1 MAEDVLINL
10 TRPQFENLMETQ
22 GLANTVDGILS
33 IANEELDVGD
43 VPLTRET
50 LLNGTHP
57 LLDKLDRY
65 KGLAPEQRSISDE
78 EILTLFTNV
87 KDFGKYDPSDDSF
100 FSPGTKSVAG
110 GAARFIPETI
120 GAGAGFKGG
129 LAAVTPI
136 AAFIPPVGPGLLA
149 RGIVYG
155 IGGIGGAILGSMA
168 AGEAEDAIMGE
179 AAPVVPS
186 LEAQYRG
193 GETGMFML
201 SMLASPWKLAP
212 SIPKAKTG
220 AIEWVENFKNVSSGK
235 FTDVADEAFQLAAR
249 DAGMSEKAAAKL
261 FEKARNARQIASE
274 RGQMFG
280 GALGKDLGITKFN
293 PAGYIFD
300 PRKGPVGARA
310 IAGIEGG
317 IGRSMAEA
325 RDKTGRFL
333 AAEGLVAGSAGLFA
347 GIAQDAAPYDET
359 ARLYGELIGSLVI
372 PIPAQLLVDSGPEFM
387 RGVFRT
393 MSEWYGKGTD
403 KTAKDGLLR
412 GALEKDV
419 TKRIISAIQK
429 SAEYEPRVN
438 PETGEVIET
447 AEEQLNRFI
456 AELGKAAA
464 VERKDADGKIYTLTV
479 ADLAKL
485 EGLPFSATAQTI
497 QQELAKSSADLRAAT
512 GSGRQE
518 LLAGA
523 IQAYRA
529 LASTGDPAALAMAAR
544 VQQGLFEQNILDNVD
559 GAVTNL
565 TTAAGKVLGREP
577 KELSQRTDLSE
588 KLYDVLKNQIDLSK
602 TRERRLWAEVKSY
615 PLTEFYSR
623 NGQQISQPNVLQ
635 LLGRPS
641 SRGGLNFSSKGA
653 QAELDAALGSYKA
666 DFDDLAKY
674 FQDGQ
679 GRNPA
684 TAQKFFEMYSGLRNK
699 AAQLRAPGRSDIVNA
714 QRLDKI
720 NDALL
725 RDLTGQRD
733 GVSEAYNTARAYTFA
748 RNNVFT
754 RSFLSDLQGVDRN
767 RGLILD
773 PQNLLDQAFRG
784 GNLSTAKRFDQ
795 IRAAGRFL
803 IDEAGFT
810 EEAVRAMDADQL
822 MSAALRD
829 SLGKVMDKKSIPNP
843 ANPNEMIETF
853 VVNPTKLE
861 NWKKQPGTKELYAL
875 IPDLEVDLANA
886 QSAQRAFDGML
897 DDITLQMK
905 PSEAARRGMTDEQL
919 TNHYG
924 TKAFQWVLQYEDPGK
939 AVAQALA
946 AEKPSLALNALYRMV
961 NEADYKGADFTKEQA
976 IQGLKSA
983 IFNNALRKANN
994 TAGLPNGDVLQRE
1007 LFTQIPGVD
1016 PSVKLSVS
1024 DFLVAKGMATK
1035 DEMAE
1040 VQKMIKTIR
1049 GIDEAFATNNFENV
1063 LFKNPSMAKLF
1074 LVRIAGATA
1083 GAASQQQLKKFFGMP
1098 QMSGGLIAEQTGS
1111 DLIQRLLLRGPETQ
1125 RIKVMTEMLANPKLF
1140 AAMAKEIQ
1148 DAKMKDDLLV
1158 LIEKIMAP
1166 LARQGGRRLPIG
1178 IRAIDEDLTEEYE
1191 APEQP
1196 TPPPAPVRQPT
1207 LPPANQQG
1215 ALVPPAQT
1223 PTQGG
1228 GAAPSPVQAASAAP
1242 RPTPSTPSGP
1252 VDRAR
1257 FAALFP
1263 EDRDLMGIASL
1274 AGQG

>member
-1 MAEDVLINL
+1 M
-10 TRPQFENLMETQ
+10 
-22 GLANTVDGILS
+22 
-33 IANEELDVGD
+33 
-43 VPLTRET
+43 
-50 LLNGTHP
+50 
-57 LLDKLDRY
+57 
-65 KGLAPEQRSISDE
+65 
-78 EILTLFTNV
+78 
-87 KDFGKYDPSDDSF
+87 
-100 FSPGTKSVAG
+100 
-110 GAARFIPETI
+110 
-120 GAGAGFKGG
+120 
-129 LAAVTPI
+129 
-136 AAFIPPVGPGLLA
+136 
-149 RGIVYG
+149 
-155 IGGIGGAILGSMA
+155 
-168 AGEAEDAIMGE
+168 
-179 AAPVVPS
+179 
-186 LEAQYRG
+186 
-193 GETGMFML
+193 
-201 SMLASPWKLAP
+201 
-212 SIPKAKTG
+212 
-220 AIEWVENFKNVSSGK
+220 
-235 FTDVADEAFQLAAR
+235 
-249 DAGMSEKAAAKL
+249 
-261 FEKARNARQIASE
+261 
-274 RGQMFG
+274 
-280 GALGKDLGITKFN
+280 
-293 PAGYIFD
+293 
-300 PRKGPVGARA
+300 
-310 IAGIEGG
+310 
-317 IGRSMAEA
+317 
-325 RDKTGRFL
+325 
-333 AAEGLVAGSAGLFA
+333 
-347 GIAQDAAPYDET
+347 
-359 ARLYGELIGSLVI
+359 
-372 PIPAQLLVDSGPEFM
+372 
-387 RGVFRT
+387 
-393 MSEWYGKGTD
+393 
-403 KTAKDGLLR
+403 
-412 GALEKDV
+412 
-419 TKRIISAIQK
+419 
-429 SAEYEPRVN
+429 
-438 PETGEVIET
+438 
-447 AEEQLNRFI
+447 
-456 AELGKAAA
+456 
-464 VERKDADGKIYTLTV
+464 
-479 ADLAKL
+479 
-485 EGLPFSATAQTI
+485 
-497 QQELAKSSADLRAAT
+497 
-512 GSGRQE
+512 
-518 LLAGA
+518 
-523 IQAYRA
+523 
-529 LASTGDPAALAMAAR
+529 
-544 VQQGLFEQNILDNVD
+544 
-559 GAVTNL
+559 
-565 TTAAGKVLGREP
+565 
-577 KELSQRTDLSE
+577 
-588 KLYDVLKNQIDLSK
+588 
-602 TRERRLWAEVKSY
+602 RLWV
-615 PLTEFYSR
+615 
-623 NGQQISQPNVLQ
+623 N
-635 LLGRPS
+635 
-641 SRGGLNFSSKGA
+641 
-653 QAELDAALGSYKA
+653 YKA

-684 TAQKFFEMYSGLRNK
+684 TSQKFFEMRSGLQNR
-699 AAQLRAPGRSDIVNA
+699 AASLRKTGDIVNA

-773 PQNLLDQAFRG
+773 PQNLLDQAFKG

-822 MSAALRD
+822 MQAALRD
-829 SLGKVMDKKSIPNP
+829 SLNQVVDKKTVTNP
-843 ANPNEMIETF
+843 ATGVVTETF
-853 VVNPTKLE
+853 AVNPTKLE
-861 NWKKQPGTKELYAL
+861 NWKKKPGTKELYAL
-875 IPDLEVDLANA
+875 IPDLEVDLTNA

-939 AVAQALA
+939 AVAQALS
-946 AEKPSLALNALYRMV
+946 AEKPSLALNALHRMV

-976 IQGLKSA
+976 MQGLKSA

-1083 GAASQQQLKKFFGMP
+1083 GAAAQNQLKKFLGMP

-1111 DLIQRLLLRGPETQ
+1111 DLIQRVLLRGPETQ
-1125 RIKVMTEMLANPKLF
+1125 RIKVMTDMFTNPKLF
-1140 AAMAKEIQ
+1140 AEMAKEIQ

-1158 LIEKIMAP
+1158 RIEKIMAP

-1215 ALVPPAQT
+1215 ALVPPARL